1 MPNYKLIGVG
11 NNAKTVK
18 GDGSEYLTAI
28 LYLAPADLALGY
40 ILDGSK
46 LIELNFTDQLYCST
60 AINLCPM
67 AETAGCKSGCLYSAG
82 RGAMN
87 TVQRARIRKTVM
99 LRDTPE
105 LFFELLRTDLDKFQ
119 TYCQKRDIQPVVRLN
134 GTSDRNFK
142 DVILDYPD
150 IQFYDYTKVYNRVK
164 KNWPANYHLTLSYSE
179 ANDEYRDKVVEYADN
194 HNANLAVVFRDKN
207 RVPATF
213 LGRPVINGDADDLR
227 FLDPAGVVVALYAKG
242 KAKKDCSGFV
252 IDV

>member
-1 MPNYKLIGVG
+1 MANYKLIGVG

-46 LIELNFTDQLYCST
+46 LIKLDFTDELYCST

-67 AETAGCKSGCLYSAG
+67 AEAAGCKPGCLNSAG

-87 TVQRARIRKTVM
+87 TVQNARIRKAVM

-105 LFFELLRTDLDKFQ
+105 LFFDLLRIDLDKFQ
-119 TYCQKRDIQPVVRLN
+119 KYCQKRDIQPVVRLN
-134 GTSDRNFK
+134 GTSDRNWK
-142 DVILDYPD
+142 DVILDYPA
-150 IQFYDYTKVYNRVK
+150 IQFYDYSKVYNRVK
-164 KNWPANYHLTLSYSE
+164 KNWPGNYHLTLSYSE
-179 ANDEYRDKVVEYADN
+179 ANNEYRDKVVEYAN
-194 HNANLAVVFRDKN
+194 NYNTNLAVVFRDKN
-207 RVPATF
+207 KIPATF

-227 FLDPAGVVVALYAKG
+227 FLDPEGVVVALYAKG
-242 KAKKDCSGFV
+242 KAKHDQSGFV
-252 IDV
+252 ID

>member
-1 MPNYKLIGVG
+1 MSNYKLIGVG

-46 LIELNFTDQLYCST
+46 LIKLDFTDELYCST

-67 AETAGCKSGCLYSAG
+67 AETAGCKPGCLNSAG

-87 TVQRARIRKTVM
+87 TVQNARIRKAVM

-105 LFFELLRTDLDKFQ
+105 LFFDLLRTDLDKFQ
-119 TYCQKRDIQPVVRLN
+119 KYCQKRDIQPVVRLN
-134 GTSDRNFK
+134 GTSDRNWK
-142 DVILDYPD
+142 DVILDYPY
-150 IQFYDYTKVYNRVK
+150 IQFYDYSKVYNRVK
-164 KNWPANYHLTLSYSE
+164 KNWPTNYHLTLSYSE
-179 ANDEYRDKVVEYADN
+179 ANSEYRDKVVEYAN
-194 HNANLAVVFRDKN
+194 NYNTNLAVVFRDKDKI
-207 RVPATF
+207 PATF

-227 FLDPAGVVVALYAKG
+227 FLDPEGVVVALYAKG
-242 KAKKDCSGFV
+242 KAKHDQSGFV
-252 IDV
+252 ID